1 MLFPTFTFVVFFL
14 IVWPLNWVLMRNRER
29 WRIFMMAASYVFYAA
44 WDWRF
49 ALLLAG
55 STVINQG
62 FAVAMSRTTQQKR
75 RTALLVATVVVNLGI
90 LAYFKYWNFFVDSGQ
105 TVLGNLGFEVP
116 SLLVDT
122 VLPVGIS
129 FFTFMALSY
138 VIDIYLGDYK
148 PTTISKF
155 AVFLS
160 FFPHLVAGPIVR
172 PAELVPQFDP
182 PPDPRYVDTTRA
194 FALIAGGLFKKVVI
208 ATALARFVDPVF
220 GAPDQYSSLV
230 VLVAVYAYAIQIY
243 ADFSGYTDMAIGIA
257 LLLGFRLP
265 QNFNRPYASS
275 SLREFWRRW
284 HMTLSRWLR
293 DYLYIPLGGNRKGRL
308 RTYINIMLTMLLG
321 GLWHGASW
329 TFVVWGALNGF
340 GLVVDHWWVSRR
352 EARGGKEPAASGPR
366 RWGMIFLTFNFVCL
380 AWVFFRE
387 DTISGAVQLLG
398 HLFTAWDKPSPQISV
413 GVLLAIVA
421 LLLTQFSPPRIGE
434 QLRGVFSQISP
445 IAQGAVLGVTLMLTN
460 LLGPYGV
467 APFIYFQF

>member
-14 IVWPLNWVLMRNRER
+14 IVWPLNWVLMARPNR
-29 WRIFMMAASYVFYAA
+29 WRIFMMIASYVFYAA

-55 STVINQG
+55 STVVNQG
-62 FAVAMSRTTQQKR
+62 FAVAMYRTSDQR
-75 RTALLVATVVVNLGI
+75 LRTILLVATVAANLGI
-90 LAYFKYWNFFVDSGQ
+90 LGYFKYWNFFVDSGQ
-105 TVLGNLGFEVP
+105 NVLGNLGFEVP
-116 SLLVDT
+116 SLLVET

-138 VIDIYLGDYK
+138 VVDIYRGDYQ
-148 PTTISKF
+148 PTTLAKF

-172 PAELVPQFDP
+172 PAELLPQFDP
-182 PPDPRYVDTTRA
+182 PPDPRRVDTTKA
-194 FALIAGGLFKKVVI
+194 FVLIAGGLFKKVVV
-208 ATALARFVDPVF
+208 ATTLARYVDPVF
-220 GAPDQYSSLV
+220 GAPGQYSSLV
-230 VLVAVYAYAIQIY
+230 VLLAIYAYAIQIY

-265 QNFNRPYASS
+265 QNFNRPYASP

-293 DYLYIPLGGNRKGRL
+293 DYLYIPLGGNRKGRA
-308 RTYINIMLTMLLG
+308 RTYVNIMLTMLLG

-329 TFVVWGALNGF
+329 TFVAWGALNGL
-340 GLVVDHWWVSRR
+340 GLVVDHWWVNRR
-352 EARGGKEPAASGPR
+352 KARGGREPAVSGPR
-366 RWGMIFLTFNFVCL
+366 RWGMIFITFNFVCL
-380 AWVFFRE
+380 AWVFFRVE
-387 DTISGAVQLLG
+387 TISGAFNLLG
-398 HLFTAWDKPSPQISV
+398 HLFTAWDQPSPQITV
-413 GVLLAIVA
+413 GVLLAIAA
-421 LLLTQFSPPRIGE
+421 LLVSQFSPPRIGV
-434 QLRGVFSQISP
+434 QLQGLFSRISP
-445 IAQGAVLGVTLMLTN
+445 VAQGACLGVGLMLIN

>member
-1 MLFPTFTFVVFFL
+1 
-14 IVWPLNWVLMRNRER
+14 MRQPNR
-29 WRIFMMAASYVFYAA
+29 WRIFMMLASYVFYAA

-55 STVINQG
+55 STVVNQG
-62 FAVAMSRTTQQKR
+62 FAVAMYRTKAPR
-75 RTALLVATVVVNLGI
+75 HRTALLVATVAANLGI

-105 TVLGNLGFEVP
+105 AVIGNLGFEVP
-116 SLLVDT
+116 SLIVET

-138 VIDIYLGDYK
+138 VIDIYRGNYQ
-148 PTTISKF
+148 PTTLSKF

-230 VLVAVYAYAIQIY
+230 VLVAIYAYAIQIY

-265 QNFNRPYASS
+265 QNFNRPYSAS

-293 DYLYIPLGGNRKGRL
+293 DYLYIPLGGNRKGKM
-308 RTYINIMLTMLLG
+308 RTYVNIMLTMLLG

-329 TFVVWGALNGF
+329 TFVVWGALNGL

-352 EARGGKEPAASGPR
+352 EAKGGPEPATSGPR
-366 RWGMIFLTFNFVCL
+366 RWAMIFLTFNFVCL

-387 DTISGAVQLLG
+387 QTISGAFQLLG
-398 HLFTAWDKPSPQISV
+398 HLFTAWDKPSPQITV

-421 LLLTQFSPPRIGE
+421 LLVTQFTPPRIGE
-434 QLRGVFSQISP
+434 QLQGVFSRISP
-445 IAQGAVLGVTLMLTN
+445 IAQGACLGVALMFIN

>member
-14 IVWPLNWVLMRNRER
+14 IVWPINWITMVRPHR
-29 WRIFMMAASYVFYAA
+29 WRIFITLASYIFYAA

-55 STVINQG
+55 STIINQG
-62 FAVAMSRTTQQKR
+62 FAVAMHRTSDQQR

-90 LAYFKYWNFFVDSGQ
+90 LAYFKYWNFFADSGQ
-105 TVLGNLGFEVP
+105 AVLGNLGFEVP
-116 SLLVDT
+116 SLLVHT

-138 VIDIYLGDYK
+138 VIDIYRGDQK
-148 PTTISKF
+148 PTTFAKF
-155 AVFLS
+155 TVFLS

-172 PAELVPQFDP
+172 PAELVPQFEP
-182 PPDPRYVDTTRA
+182 PPDPRRIDTTRA

-208 ATALARFVDPVF
+208 ATALADFVDPVF
-220 GAPDQYSSLV
+220 GAPNQYSSLV
-230 VLVAVYAYAIQIY
+230 VLIAIYAYAIQIY

-257 LLLGFRLP
+257 LLLGFKLP
-265 QNFNRPYASS
+265 QNFDRPYSS
-275 SLREFWRRW
+275 ASLREFWRRW

-293 DYLYIPLGGNRKGRL
+293 DYLYIPLGGNRKGRT

-329 TFVVWGALNGF
+329 TFVIWGALNGL

-352 EARGGKEPAASGPR
+352 SERGGREPATSGPR

-380 AWVFFRE
+380 AWVFFRQ
-387 DTISGAVQLLG
+387 DSLGGATNLLG
-398 HLFTAWDKPSPQISV
+398 HLFTNWGQPSPQITIGVILAIAALMVTQFTPPSV
-413 GVLLAIVA
+413 G
-421 LLLTQFSPPRIGE
+421 QR
-434 QLRGVFSQISP
+434 LRGLFSGFS
-445 IAQGAVLGVTLMLTN
+445 ALGQGACLGVVLMVIN